1 MEKAAAAAREKQ
13 KEARAVTSNWN
24 LTGRPVH
31 TPLRMHGMRTKTPG
45 LDNRSGRNP
54 PRLRRTMFT
63 DLQGPG
69 RALIP
74 EVRHTDAHWQEVQG
88 GGMR

>member
-1 MEKAAAAAREKQ
+1 MEKAAAAARKKQ

-45 LDNRSGRNP
+45 LDNRSGYNP

-63 DLQGPG
+63 DLQGAG
-69 RALIP
+69 RALVP
-74 EVRHTDAHWQEVQG
+74 EVRQYDPYWQENRG